1 MAMVGRA
8 AVLPA
13 GSAPA
18 LISKSVAPFSQPH
31 QIAKVC
37 PPVLGSSPACAPCER
52 RVNTQ

>member
-18 LISKSVAPFSQPH
+18 LVSKSVRAVLPTH

-37 PPVLGSSPACAPCER
+37 PPVLGSSPAVHL
-52 RVNTQ
+52 VNAE